1 MTKSYWI
8 TEDRIKELN
17 HRIENGKIEH
27 CDVNIS
33 ECGTYTEL
41 VLGIYTSCSYVNPL
55 GGTNITKTLGPVIL
69 ALAELLEATPG
80 ERGGLRDFDQL
91 PCRVIRHHTTG
102 YVIGIGHFLYDR
114 FVIFE
119 DMINALK

>member
-8 TEDRIKELN
+8 TEDRLKELN
-17 HRIENGKIEH
+17 HRIENGRIDR

-41 VLGIYTSCSYVNPL
+41 VLGIYMNSAYGNPL
-55 GGTNITKTLGPVIL
+55 DGVPTTKTLGPVIL

-80 ERGGLRDFDQL
+80 ERGSLLDFEHL
-91 PCRVIRHHTTG
+91 PCRVIRHHTTMK
-102 YVIGIGHFLYDR
+102 VIGIGHFLYDR

>member
-17 HRIENGKIEH
+17 HDIENGRLDR

-33 ECGTYTEL
+33 EDGTHTEL
-41 VLGIYTSCSYVNPL
+41 VLGIYMNHGYDNPL
-55 GGTNITKTLGPVIL
+55 EGVTTTETLGPVIL

-80 ERGGLRDFDQL
+80 ERGSLLDFEHL
-91 PCRVIRHHTTG
+91 PCRVIRHRATRA
-102 YVIGIGHFLYDR
+102 VIGIGHFLYDR
-114 FVIFE
+114 FVLFT
-119 DMINALK
+119 DMINALR

>member
-17 HRIENGKIEH
+17 HRIENGRIEN

-41 VLGIYTSCSYVNPL
+41 VLGINTSCTYVNPL
-55 GGTNITKTLGPVIL
+55 GSINITKALGPVIL
-69 ALAELLEATPG
+69 ALAELLEVTPG
-80 ERGGLRDFDQL
+80 ERGCLSDFDQL
-91 PCRVIRHHTTG
+91 PCRIIRQRDTN

-114 FVIFE
+114 FVFFE
-119 DMINALK
+119 DLINALR

>member
-1 MTKSYWI
+1 MTKPYWI
-8 TEDRIKELN
+8 TEDRLKELN
-17 HRIENGKIEH
+17 HNIENGRIDH

-41 VLGIYTSCSYVNPL
+41 VLGINTSCTYVNPL

-80 ERGGLRDFDQL
+80 ERGCLSDFDQL
-91 PCRVIRHHTTG
+91 PCRVIRQRGTER
-102 YVIGIGHFLYDR
+102 VIGIGHFLYDR
-114 FVIFE
+114 FVFFE

>member
-1 MTKSYWI
+1 MTKTYWI
-8 TEDRIKELN
+8 TEEKIKEK
-17 HRIENGKIEH
+17 HHIIENGRIDR

-33 ECGTYTEL
+33 EDGQHTEL
-41 VLGIYTSCSYVNPL
+41 VLGIYMNSAYGNPL
-55 GGTNITKTLGPVIL
+55 DGVPTTKTLGPVIL

-80 ERGGLRDFDQL
+80 ERGCLSDFEHL
-91 PCRVIRHHTTG
+91 PCRVIRHHTTMK
-102 YVIGIGHFLYDR
+102 VIGIGHFLYDR

>member
-1 MTKSYWI
+1 MTKSYWL
-8 TEDRIKELN
+8 TEDRLKELN

-41 VLGIYTSCSYVNPL
+41 VLGIKTTCTYVNPL
-55 GGTNITKTLGPVIL
+55 GSVPVTRTLGPVIL

-80 ERGGLRDFDQL
+80 ERGCLSDFNQL
-91 PCRVIRHHTTG
+91 PCRIIRQRGTER
-102 YVIGIGHFLYDR
+102 VIGIGHFLYDR
-114 FVIFE
+114 FVFFE
-119 DMINALK
+119 TMINALK

>member
-1 MTKSYWI
+1 MTKPYWI

-17 HRIENGKIEH
+17 HNIENGRIDH

-33 ECGTYTEL
+33 EDGQHTEL
-41 VLGIYTSCSYVNPL
+41 VLGIYMSSAYGNPL
-55 GGTNITKTLGPVIL
+55 DGVPVTKTLGPVIL

-80 ERGGLRDFDQL
+80 ERGCLSDFVHL
-91 PCRVIRHHTTG
+91 HCRVIRQRGTER
-102 YVIGIGHFLYDR
+102 VIGIGHFLYDR
-114 FVIFE
+114 FVLFE

>member
-1 MTKSYWI
+1 MTKTYWI
-8 TEDRIKELN
+8 TEEKIKEK
-17 HRIENGKIEH
+17 HHIIENGRIDR

-33 ECGTYTEL
+33 EDGQHTEL
-41 VLGIYTSCSYVNPL
+41 VLGIYMNSAYGNPL
-55 GGTNITKTLGPVIL
+55 NGVPTTKTLGPVIL

-80 ERGGLRDFDQL
+80 ERGCLSDFEHL

-102 YVIGIGHFLYDR
+102 AVIGIGHFLYDR

>member
-1 MTKSYWI
+1 MTKPYWI
-8 TEDRIKELN
+8 TEDQVKAKH

-41 VLGIYTSCSYVNPL
+41 VLGINTSCTYVNPL

-69 ALAELLEATPG
+69 ALAELLEVTPG
-80 ERGGLRDFDQL
+80 EQGCLSDFDQL
-91 PCRVIRHHTTG
+91 PCRVIRHHTTA

-114 FVIFE
+114 FVLFE